1 MQFSSSRRQLRAFE
15 RFLHDYPDWVGKV
28 ALIQVTSPSPGDSP
42 ALATKVSEL
51 VDQINGSYGSLEFQP
66 VHHYHQTIERDVS
79 FWICRG
85 ELRSKLTR
93 LSVVTVSA
101 HLRNTLRFY
110 QWPIWLSSL
119 RSVTV

>member
-1 MQFSSSRRQLRAFE
+1 MLPPQLRAFE

-51 VDQINGSYGSLEFQP
+51 VDQINGAYGSLEFQP

-79 FWICRG
+79 PQ
-85 ELRSKLTR
+85 SR
-93 LSVVTVSA
+93 LA
-101 HLRNTLRFY
+101 HRHQY
-110 QWPIWLSSL
+110 
-119 RSVTV
+119 